1 MVDFIIRKYN
11 YSLSSY
17 IFFYL
22 CPPTLYCRSVRWAG
36 PLICV
41 QRSGQSGQL
50 SPAPALAP
58 APSVRGEGGQTGPVR
73 GGGSDRHRALSR
85 GERAHGAGSMAPLYP
100 HTPAPTVGRTGHWP
114 GCTGTL
120 DTRHPPSPGHLT
132 PEPELPELIMIHSES
147 AGAGG

>member
-1 MVDFIIRKYN
+1 MSSHIVLSIRA
-11 YSLSSY
+11 LSRTSD
-17 IFFYL
+17 L
-22 CPPTLYCRSVRWAG
+22 CPAEWAEW
-36 PLICV
+36 PV
-41 QRSGQSGQL
+41 L

-132 PEPELPELIMIHSES
+132 PEPELPELIMNHSES